1 MKISALNKFYSVN
14 IFIYTVVVK
23 AISTFLFF
31 LPFWHSQI
39 FYNYFDYLFWISC
52 ILGII
57 CCLLEIA
64 VYITLFA
71 MPIEFVLYKLKKIK
85 RTPITISV
93 KYKIIIWFVVIL
105 SLLYFYW
112 FYKYYYPIIEQQLIM
127 D

>member
-14 IFIYTVVVK
+14 IFIYTVVIK
-23 AISTFLFF
+23 AVSTFFF
-31 LPFWHSQI
+31 FFPFWHSQI
-39 FYNYFDYLFWISC
+39 FYDYFDYLFWISC

-57 CCLLEIA
+57 CCLSEIL
-64 VYITLFA
+64 VYITILI

-93 KYKIIIWFVVIL
+93 KHQIIIWLTVIL
-105 SLLYFYW
+105 SLLYSYW
-112 FYKYYYPIIEQQLIM
+112 FDIYYYPIIEQRLMM

>member
-1 MKISALNKFYSVN
+1 MKLPILNKIYSVN
-14 IFIYTVVVK
+14 IFIYSVIIK
-23 AISTFLFF
+23 AVSTFLFF

-39 FYNYFDYLFWISC
+39 FYDYFDYLFWISC

-57 CCLLEIA
+57 CCLSEIV
-64 VYITLFA
+64 VYLTIPA

-93 KYKIIIWFVVIL
+93 KFQIIIWLIVIL
-105 SLLYFYW
+105 SLLYSYW
-112 FYKYYYPIIEQQLIM
+112 FDTYYYPIIEQQLIM

>member
-14 IFIYTVVVK
+14 IFIYTVVIK
-23 AISTFLFF
+23 AVSTFLFF

-39 FYNYFDYLFWISC
+39 FYDYFDYLFWISC

-57 CCLLEIA
+57 CCLSEIL
-64 VYITLFA
+64 VYITILI

-93 KYKIIIWFVVIL
+93 KHQIIIWLTVIL
-105 SLLYFYW
+105 SLLYSYW
-112 FYKYYYPIIEQQLIM
+112 FDIYYYPIIEQRLMM